1 VQDELDAKA
10 PKDSEFMPAAAT
22 FNVGTITGG
31 TVANIGTS
39 ITIAAVSDDGCA
51 QILFAT
57 GKHDALYLSAIA
69 LDDPTEARR
78 RLTEVA
84 REWTGPDRW
93 QIATSNGPT
102 VGNPPDKD
110 APADYEPIGAWQPFA
125 SADSWTDW
133 RRPLRRVQA

>member
-1 VQDELDAKA
+1 MTQHPYIGL
-10 PKDSEFMPAAAT
+10 T
-22 FNVGTITGG
+22 GTITGG

-93 QIATSNGPT
+93 QVWTT
-102 VGNPPDKD
+102 DNPNIHPEDPDAEPCPD
-110 APADYEPIGAWQPFA
+110 GYEPIGPWYFEWVIVHTKAFR
-125 SADSWTDW
+125 DW
-133 RRPLRRVQA
+133 RRPLRRVQG

>member
-1 VQDELDAKA
+1 VTQHPYIGLA
-10 PKDSEFMPAAAT
+10 
-22 FNVGTITGG
+22 GTI
-31 TVANIGTS
+31 
-39 ITIAAVSDDGCA
+39 DDMHRPNHGRHGVVESCDGSGVM
-51 QILFAT
+51 LLLDNGHHEWMGLPCFVP
-57 GKHDALYLSAIA
+57 
-69 LDDPTEARR
+69 DDPTEARR
-78 RLTEVA
+78 RLTDPA